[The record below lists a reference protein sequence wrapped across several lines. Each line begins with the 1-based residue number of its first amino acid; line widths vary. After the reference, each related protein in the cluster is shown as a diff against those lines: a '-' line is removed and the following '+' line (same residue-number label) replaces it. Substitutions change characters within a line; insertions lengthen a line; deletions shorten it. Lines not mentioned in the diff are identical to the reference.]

1 MPFLRISDFTIT
13 ILCDKDILVYYE
25 EFELPY
31 LFFR

>member
-13 ILCDKDILVYYE
+13 ILYDKDILVYYE